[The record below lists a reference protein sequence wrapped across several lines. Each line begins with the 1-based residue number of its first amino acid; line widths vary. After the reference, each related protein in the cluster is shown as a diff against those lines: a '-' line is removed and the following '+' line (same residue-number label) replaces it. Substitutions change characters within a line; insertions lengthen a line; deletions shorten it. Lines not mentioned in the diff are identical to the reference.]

1 MSKLKTKCQKSTSKY
16 RRSIQWAPIAPQKS
30 KEKTQKGHLLTR
42 PYLIH
47 KIYNR
52 RRIKIYKQ
60 IESRS
65 KITQKFQFNFMNR
78 MLNIFKCPTIH
89 FLLDC
94 PKKNKG
100 PDLHIFFLFL
110 PTLDL
115 CQLVSFSFIEEERTK
130 TCQSGKIEV
139 ILIILQLK
147 RYINDMKLYIYIKDI
162 YNIFKILNCKLYCNT
177 LIVSLF
183 RYVCFLIKLFI

>member
-1 MSKLKTKCQKSTSKY
+1 MSILKTKRQKNTSRY
-16 RRSIQWAPIAPQKS
+16 RGSIQWAPIAPQKS
-30 KEKTQKGHLLTR
+30 KEKTPKRHPLTR
-42 PYLIH
+42 PYSIH

-60 IESRS
+60 IEPRS

-94 PKKNKG
+94 PKKKTQG
-100 PDLHIFFLFL
+100 VDFHTFLHFL

-115 CQLVSFSFIEEERTK
+115 CQLVNVSFIKKGRT
-130 TCQSGKIEV
+130 Q
-139 ILIILQLK
+139 
-147 RYINDMKLYIYIKDI
+147 DMPKSEKNRSHSYHL
-162 YNIFKILNCKLYCNT
+162 T
-177 LIVSLF
+177 T
-183 RYVCFLIKLFI
+183 